1 MTYDESRA
9 LLGEPERPRRPVPIF
24 AIVLGAAAFAGI
36 GVAAGLV
43 VSAKRETENAMVA
56 RAAAEAKAAE
66 DARFAAARFTEL
78 ETALRAA
85 EARAADEAVG
95 RARAEVEA
103 TRAAGA
109 AAILRAVVKASTDG
123 VPGAPPRR
131 ALHEVLRGE
140 VLATLRES
148 SSTIEGREIALA
160 IVRSMALDPRV
171 ANGTVARADL
181 AFVKAF
187 LAEAQAALPE
197 ASEARADALL
207 AVAQMSVA
215 YADLPALDG
224 ESRAILRENA
234 ATCVEEVVRARQAS
248 GGRAFAEA
256 LELRGRLA
264 RASGDLAKACADLEA
279 ARTALGDAPDVVDAA
294 RIAGVLAVLWADSG
308 RVADAVHLLR
318 VEADVVERAYPF
330 GSAAELELRR
340 VLAGVLSRKSDD
352 PNASSAALEERV
364 RIGRLLVQL
373 QRPHAGRE
381 VLVEVLERYASD
393 ETRFRERLEGAIW
406 LARALDMMGA
416 TEAALATV
424 DQPRIREDA
433 RILGEKTVLAR
444 DHAALVAEL
453 RAKAAARKG
462 G

>member
-43 VSAKRETENAMVA
+43 VSANRATEEAVVA
-56 RAAAEAKAAE
+56 RAAVEAKAAE
-66 DARFAAARFTEL
+66 EARFAAARVADL
-78 ETALRAA
+78 EMTMRAA

-103 TRAAGA
+103 TRSSGA
-109 AAILRAVVKASTDG
+109 SAILRAVLKASTDG

-148 SSTIEGREIALA
+148 MSREEGLDVALA

-171 ANGTVARADL
+171 ASVSVARADL
-181 AFVKAF
+181 TFVKEF
-187 LAEAQAALPE
+187 LAEAQAAYPVE
-197 ASEARADALL
+197 SDARAEALL
-207 AVAQMSVA
+207 AVAQMSIA
-215 YADLPALDG
+215 YADVPALDDA
-224 ESRAILRENA
+224 SRKILRENA
-234 ATCVEEVVRARQAS
+234 AVCVGEVIRARQSA
-248 GGRAFAEA
+248 GGRAFAVA

-264 RASGDLAKACADLEA
+264 RAAGELAKATADFEA
-279 ARTALGDAPDVVDAA
+279 ARAALGDAPDVIDAA
-294 RIAGVLAVLWADSG
+294 RIAGVLAVLWADTG
-308 RVADAVHLLR
+308 RAADAVQLLR
-318 VEADVVERAYPF
+318 VEAGVAERTFPL
-330 GSAAELELRR
+330 GSVAELELRR
-340 VLAGVLSRKSDD
+340 ILAGVLSRKSDD

-373 QRPHAGRE
+373 QRPQAGRE
-381 VLVEVLERYASD
+381 MLVEVLERYSAD

-406 LARALDMMGA
+406 LARALDMLGA
-416 TEAALATV
+416 TDAALATI

-444 DHAALVAEL
+444 DHAALIAEL
-453 RAKAAARKG
+453 RAKKK
-462 G
+462 